1 MVNLNMKITA
11 HPAEHALADFLAGN
25 LPKDKR
31 AQIEK
36 HLSSCDQCLDAIAS
50 AHEAVTAFDKKRPLK
65 RLKENVM
72 KKIKLFGLRSSEI
85 PPRLSA
91 HSRPRP
97 RGGGINI
104 YLLLAVI
111 SFSFSFITPRFF
123 IQLLVAT
130 LLLGMKWVADSKSTK
145 MLIMIYEAWKRD
157 GARGASDALETL
169 ETNRRNRL

>member
-72 KKIKLFGLRSSEI
+72 KKI
-85 PPRLSA
+85 
-91 HSRPRP
+91 
-97 RGGGINI
+97 NI

-145 MLIMIYEAWKRD
+145 MLVMIYEAWKRD